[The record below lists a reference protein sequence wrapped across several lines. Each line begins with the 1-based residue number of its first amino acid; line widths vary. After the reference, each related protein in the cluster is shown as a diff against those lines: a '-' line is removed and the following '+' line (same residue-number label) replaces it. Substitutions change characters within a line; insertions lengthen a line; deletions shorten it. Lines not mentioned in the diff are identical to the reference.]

1 MTTLSDRHEFSGKK
15 GRHSVSLFFHKWL
28 PVSLLYLAPLL
39 LFTYTALRAYG
50 LSITHDEAGSF
61 AIWTNF
67 DIFTCR
73 TNPDCWGTANLHWLY
88 VLLMKM
94 TVGLFGDSELAIRLP
109 ALLGHLVYL
118 FFSFKLVKWIA
129 GGSVTNRPWLML
141 LGFLLLNINAY
152 LLEFFSLARGYG
164 LAMSMMMMSLYFLA
178 RWVGSGSWR
187 SLMGALGGAFLAV
200 LSNFTMLV
208 YFACL
213 LAAIGGVVVLAF
225 FRQEK
230 NRLFLLKSA
239 AGAGLAFS
247 GMLAWLLHKPIEILR
262 QRGEFDW
269 GVGSFWETYKSVVHC
284 SLYGGRYLKMYN
296 LEVFGGL
303 FFVLLLAVL
312 WFAVSNFLKKP
323 GDTAARF
330 LLAAVLL
337 PLLATLAALMQH
349 WILGT
354 QYQVNRT
361 ALMFIPLCSLAVF
374 LFFQNWL
381 AQKNRRWR
389 VLLPAV
395 VGVFCVFHFGRV
407 AQLRYTSEWG
417 YDAETK
423 AMMAYLDAK
432 IPESQQIKLGVH
444 WLYHPSASYYLKKVP
459 YHFTAPLTYSKDL
472 RTDGFYD
479 YYYVQPSDVA
489 TLPGYVL
496 EKQFSWVG
504 CLLRKK

>member
-1 MTTLSDRHEFSGKK
+1 M
-15 GRHSVSLFFHKWL
+15 
-28 PVSLLYLAPLL
+28 
-39 LFTYTALRAYG
+39 
-50 LSITHDEAGSF
+50 
-61 AIWTNF
+61 
-67 DIFTCR
+67 
-73 TNPDCWGTANLHWLY
+73 
-88 VLLMKM
+88 
-94 TVGLFGDSELAIRLP
+94 
-109 ALLGHLVYL
+109 
-118 FFSFKLVKWIA
+118 
-129 GGSVTNRPWLML
+129 

-178 RWVGSGSWR
+178 RWVESGSWR
-187 SLMGALGGAFLAV
+187 SLAGALGGAFLAV

-213 LAAIGGVVVLAF
+213 LAVIGGVVALAF

-230 NRLFLLKSA
+230 NKWFVLKSA
-239 AGAGLAFS
+239 AGTGLAFS
-247 GMLAWLLHKPIEILR
+247 GTLVWLLRKPIEILR

-284 SLYGGRYLKMYN
+284 SLYGGKYLKMYN
-296 LEVFGGL
+296 LELFGGL
-303 FFVLLLAVL
+303 FFVLLVAAL
-312 WFAVSNFLKKP
+312 WFSVSSFLKKP

-337 PLLATLAALMQH
+337 PLLAALAALMQH
-349 WILGT
+349 WLLGT

-361 ALMFIPLCSLAVF
+361 ALLFIPLCSLAVF

-381 AQKNRRWR
+381 AQKNTRWR
-389 VLLPAV
+389 ALLPVV
-395 VGVFCVFHFGRV
+395 VGIFCVFHFGRV

-432 IPESQQIKLGVH
+432 IPEGQQIKLGVH
-444 WLYHPSASYYLKKVP
+444 WLYHPSASYYLKKMP
-459 YHFTAPLTYSKDL
+459 YRFTSPLTYSKDL

-504 CLLRKK
+504 CLLREK